1 MANTHERNSGPAASA
16 LVAMNRI
23 GIAVLLIS
31 GFAASASASIRDF
44 DINIA
49 PVFQSSGS
57 WPNQPIA
64 IEIENKGPNA
74 RGEVI
79 VSDEGDTTRYPV
91 ELPTGTKKRLVVYG
105 SGSAYGMPPQYILDT
120 DQGRTELVY
129 TERGSYMY
137 EGGGVIAMVTDTPGD
152 LGFLRQS
159 NENRSGQPTLY
170 WDAYVTPENAP
181 ERPVGYQ
188 GLAGIVLG
196 PGAERLTD
204 RSVRAI
210 KFYALTGGT
219 VIVVGGASASYLSDP
234 RWRGVLPAADF
245 QTKVLP
251 GSKVLSDIAGEPFR
265 EDLTISAGRLL
276 PDAKGTLDN
285 GVPMVAERAYGLG
298 KFIFFAFNP
307 FEDPLIRWSGRKR
320 LFATNV
326 RTLAANGSTGFLNSY
341 MGFTNYGYD
350 PYGSSAPYGSTSPP
364 RPYGTPYIERSD
376 PFSVTLPPTSKV
388 FWILA
393 AFFITVVPVNFLILR
408 KLGKGEWAWI
418 TAPVISLAFAGI
430 FLNQASD
437 LYSASLSKATN
448 GVFLIQQGTNE
459 AMFVGQSQ
467 IFFPNGGSYDL
478 KMQGVDQIG
487 VNDYDSY
494 RGYGEPNNR
503 TQVNPVDV
511 GEVRISNLRASN
523 LSFEQIA
530 YRQLFPSKIQFQIE
544 AKQIGPDAATI
555 RIKNLAGFPLENPSV
570 VVFGRSYPFESLDP
584 GQSVSV
590 QVDLNPD
597 KNNLQF
603 LESLSLGEKIAIL
616 KTGYTN
622 AAAGPQIGAT
632 VTRRSS
638 TQLLYFAPISI
649 GRGGK

>member
-1 MANTHERNSGPAASA
+1 
-16 LVAMNRI
+16 
-23 GIAVLLIS
+23 
-31 GFAASASASIRDF
+31 
-44 DINIA
+44 
-49 PVFQSSGS
+49 
-57 WPNQPIA
+57 
-64 IEIENKGPNA
+64 
-74 RGEVI
+74 
-79 VSDEGDTTRYPV
+79 
-91 ELPTGTKKRLVVYG
+91 
-105 SGSAYGMPPQYILDT
+105 
-120 DQGRTELVY
+120 
-129 TERGSYMY
+129 
-137 EGGGVIAMVTDTPGD
+137 
-152 LGFLRQS
+152 
-159 NENRSGQPTLY
+159 
-170 WDAYVTPENAP
+170 
-181 ERPVGYQ
+181 
-188 GLAGIVLG
+188 
-196 PGAERLTD
+196 
-204 RSVRAI
+204 
-210 KFYALTGGT
+210 
-219 VIVVGGASASYLSDP
+219 
-234 RWRGVLPAADF
+234 
-245 QTKVLP
+245 
-251 GSKVLSDIAGEPFR
+251 
-265 EDLTISAGRLL
+265 
-276 PDAKGTLDN
+276 
-285 GVPMVAERAYGLG
+285 
-298 KFIFFAFNP
+298 
-307 FEDPLIRWSGRKR
+307 
-320 LFATNV
+320 
-326 RTLAANGSTGFLNSY
+326 
-341 MGFTNYGYD
+341 
-350 PYGSSAPYGSTSPP
+350 
-364 RPYGTPYIERSD
+364 
-376 PFSVTLPPTSKV
+376 
-388 FWILA
+388 
-393 AFFITVVPVNFLILR
+393 
-408 KLGKGEWAWI
+408 
-418 TAPVISLAFAGI
+418 VISLAFAGI